1 MSGSKSGAPCGL
13 LALGQLGSPTPE
25 KAAFREDA
33 TCDPVHPSRKP
44 SWISTPLPG
53 PHSTPGDVTVGE
65 AGVGWDSD
73 DCHRMGSRAAE
84 GVMYTPLQR
93 PPPPLARSVPGPVC
107 LGRPALTPPP
117 GPHLELAPQV
127 GHLIQPMLLY
137 APVAAPP
144 ARVSAPFRFHLG
156 GGPAT
161 RGSGPGQLGGGMGV
175 PTHCPDEPSVSPNT
189 SLWEDGRQACRPS
202 LSTHHLLSSFFQVS
216 APLPP
221 PTGSPPR
228 HHMGSDTLPGLSQ
241 PLWTPHHSPFWLV
254 TVQGQSLSC
263 TELGAPGGP
272 GQVVLV
278 TTGSPALPRTGPGPV
293 RERVLKI

>member
-1 MSGSKSGAPCGL
+1 
-13 LALGQLGSPTPE
+13 
-25 KAAFREDA
+25 
-33 TCDPVHPSRKP
+33 
-44 SWISTPLPG
+44 
-53 PHSTPGDVTVGE
+53 
-65 AGVGWDSD
+65 
-73 DCHRMGSRAAE
+73 MGSRAAE
-84 GVMYTPLQR
+84 GVMHTPLQR

-189 SLWEDGRQACRPS
+189 SLCEDGRQACRPS
-202 LSTHHLLSSFFQVS
+202 LSTTCSPPSSRSQPHCPLLQE
-216 APLPP
+216 ALPDTTWGQTP
-221 PTGSPPR
+221 SLGSP
-228 HHMGSDTLPGLSQ
+228 
-241 PLWTPHHSPFWLV
+241 SPFGLPITAHSGW
-254 TVQGQSLSC
+254 SLSRDS
-263 TELGAPGGP
+263 L
-272 GQVVLV
+272 
-278 TTGSPALPRTGPGPV
+278 SPALSWEPQEGRA
-293 RERVLKI
+293 R